1 MSKIGIEMGSIEN
14 EMDRDATF
22 FPLSPPARSGC
33 PPSSPEFPQHVPTAQ
48 PQTPF
53 ATAGSERAR
62 PLIFEARWHLV
73 GISSHCDKYFP
84 THHHATNPSHDN
96 TPFAP
101 PSTPAPIA
109 LVTRTASP
117 SSATHHIPPSQ
128 WPTNCKRS
136 STCRAS
142 SSGRASSSSAS
153 RRSVSDCP
161 LILFRHSADT
171 SGMQPT
177 ARNSSR
183 SRRLL
188 VSVS

>member
-1 MSKIGIEMGSIEN
+1 MGSIEN

-22 FPLSPPARSGC
+22 LPLSPPARSGC

-48 PQTPF
+48 PQTLSPRQVPR
-53 ATAGSERAR
+53 EPDRPAR

-84 THHHATNPSHDN
+84 THHHATNPFHDN

-153 RRSVSDCP
+153 RRSVSDHQP
-161 LILFRHSADT
+161 MLFRDAAADT